1 VSNMQRHQ
9 RDLLIQ
15 QTIQESILEEIQ
27 NKEVQNEFLKEDKEG
42 FWSIFAEGIEIVSE
56 FIVNFIY
63 LIFFLILLIVIL
75 FSFL

>member
-1 VSNMQRHQ
+1 MQRHQ

>member
-1 VSNMQRHQ
+1 MQRHQ

-63 LIFFLILLIVIL
+63 LIFLLILLIVIL

>member
-1 VSNMQRHQ
+1 MQRHQ

-15 QTIQESILEEIQ
+15 QTIQESVLEEIQ
-27 NKEVQNEFLKEDKEG
+27 YKEVQNEFLKEDKEG

>member
-1 VSNMQRHQ
+1 MQRHQ

-42 FWSIFAEGIEIVSE
+42 FWSIFAEGIEIVSQ
-56 FIVNFIY
+56 FIANFIY
-63 LIFFLILLIVIL
+63 IIFFLI
-75 FSFL
+75 FLSRL

>member
-1 VSNMQRHQ
+1 MQRHQ

-15 QTIQESILEEIQ
+15 QTIQESVLEEIQ

-63 LIFFLILLIVIL
+63 IIFFLIFLIVIL
-75 FSFL
+75 FSIF

>member
-1 VSNMQRHQ
+1 MQRHQ

-15 QTIQESILEEIQ
+15 QNIQESVLEEIQ
-27 NKEVQNEFLKEDKEG
+27 NKEVKNEFLKEDKEG

>member
-1 VSNMQRHQ
+1 MQRHQ

-15 QTIQESILEEIQ
+15 QTIQESVLEEIQ

>member
-1 VSNMQRHQ
+1 MQRHQ

-42 FWSIFAEGIEIVSE
+42 FWSIFTEGIEIVSE

>member
-1 VSNMQRHQ
+1 MQRHQ

-15 QTIQESILEEIQ
+15 QTIQESVLEEIQ

-42 FWSIFAEGIEIVSE
+42 FWSIFAEGIEIISE

-63 LIFFLILLIVIL
+63 IIFFLIFLIVIL
-75 FSFL
+75 FSIF